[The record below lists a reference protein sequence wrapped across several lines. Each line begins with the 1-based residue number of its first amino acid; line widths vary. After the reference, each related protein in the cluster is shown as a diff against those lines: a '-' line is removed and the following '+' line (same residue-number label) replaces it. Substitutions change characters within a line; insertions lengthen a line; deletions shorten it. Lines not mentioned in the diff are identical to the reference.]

1 MNLSTEQ
8 LFITEAAKALLDNP
22 QQSPFLNLTYYQLWD
37 CDGMDSWSLVKQLF
51 SRAVTKIAPF
61 QSLDVIFTGYQYSV
75 LRLGEEHFRLGLY
88 GELGTYGGLTFAET
102 IAQAREGL
110 QVRAAVCD
118 RNRAIALP
126 TTLALDILPNLT
138 AITQEQLLAHRA
150 IPVEI
155 EGIPVLLW
163 RHQLLSQP
171 IVELHAATGEI
182 EAIAHRVSAA
192 CDRGKVIK

>member
-1 MNLSTEQ
+1 MMNRSTEQ
-8 LFITEAAKALLDNP
+8 LFITEAAKTLLNNP
-22 QQSPFLNLTYYQLWD
+22 KQSPFLNLTYYQLWD
-37 CDGMDSWSLVKQLF
+37 FEGRGSLQLVERLF
-51 SRAVTKIAPF
+51 SRAVTKIAPC

-75 LRLGEEHFRLGLY
+75 LRLGEKHFRLGLY

-118 RNRAIALP
+118 WAVALP
-126 TTLALDILPNLT
+126 TAIALDILPNLAT
-138 AITQEQLLAHRA
+138 ITQEQLPSGRA
-150 IPVEI
+150 VPAEI

-182 EAIAHRVSAA
+182 EAIAHQVSAA
-192 CDRGKVIK
+192 LRSR